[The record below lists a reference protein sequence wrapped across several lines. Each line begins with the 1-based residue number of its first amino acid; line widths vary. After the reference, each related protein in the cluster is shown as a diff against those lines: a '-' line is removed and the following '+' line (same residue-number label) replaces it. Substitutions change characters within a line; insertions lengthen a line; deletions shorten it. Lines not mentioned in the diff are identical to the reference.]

1 MKKIF
6 VFAVAAA
13 TIMFASCGKKSDEAK
28 EATTD
33 EAELVEEAEEV
44 EEVEAEEA
52 PVAKF
57 GSYSAEAQDVINL
70 CERMY
75 NEVLNCT
82 SMAELQALEQSETFK
97 EAEAYDAKFKQDPA
111 LEAELKEYGDEF
123 AQRIQKLMQEKVTEF
138 TGVSPEA
145 MQ

>member
-44 EEVEAEEA
+44 EAEEA
-52 PVAKF
+52 PVANF
-57 GSYSAEAQDVINL
+57 GSYSAEAQEVINL

-82 SMAELQALEQSETFK
+82 SMAELQALEQSEIFK

-111 LEAELKEYGDEF
+111 LEVELKEYGVEF
-123 AQRIQKLMQEKVTEF
+123 EQRIQKLMQEKVTEF

>member
-33 EAELVEEAEEV
+33 EAELVEEAEE
-44 EEVEAEEA
+44 A
-52 PVAKF
+52 PVANF
-57 GSYSAEAQDVINL
+57 GSYSAEAQEVINL

>member
-44 EEVEAEEA
+44 EAEEA
-52 PVAKF
+52 PVANF
-57 GSYSAEAQDVINL
+57 GSYSAEAQEVINL

-75 NEVLNCT
+75 NEVSNCT
-82 SMAELQALEQSETFK
+82 SMAELQALEQSEIFK

>member
-44 EEVEAEEA
+44 EEEEA
-52 PVAKF
+52 PVANF

-82 SMAELQALEQSETFK
+82 SMAELQALEQSEIFK
-97 EAEAYDAKFKQDPA
+97 EAETYDAKFKQDPA
-111 LEAELKEYGDEF
+111 LEAELKEYGVEF
-123 AQRIQKLMQEKVTEF
+123 EQRIQKLMQEKVTEF